1 MLLDDKTLITTLY
14 QLIDRFEF
22 ETVEFKKAE
31 NGFDT
36 NEIGEYFSAISN
48 EAALKGKQFG
58 WLVFGVTNDKQING
72 SHYRESGK
80 HTLDGLKKEIG
91 DGTTGRI
98 TFIEIYTV
106 KVLVD
111 GKERRVVMFQ
121 IPACVSGIPTA
132 WKNICYAREGES
144 LVPLSLQK
152 SDQIRAYGTHDWSRQ
167 VCDGAAINNLDPQAI
182 KAACEKFKQKYDN
195 KFVTEEIDG
204 LSDIDFLNKAKLTID
219 GKITHT
225 SLLLLGKSESDHF
238 FNFSPQI
245 TWILYGSDGE
255 KKDYEHFPI
264 PFLLA
269 VDKVYSKIRN
279 LRYRYMAGQMS
290 LFPLEVDQY
299 DAELIREVLHNCI
312 AHQNYFIQGRIYVH
326 EYEDKLIFTN
336 EGEFIPGSI
345 ENPLRDG
352 YQPPYYRN
360 NHLANAMVNLKMIDT
375 IGMGIKKIFT
385 IQKNKFFP
393 LPDYDLSEQHRVKV
407 TIYGK
412 ILDQNYTKLLYNET
426 TLNIETVFMLDRVQK
441 KLPISRESAVVLK
454 KHNLIEG
461 RFPNIFLSSQIAE
474 ITGDRSEYIATRGLD
489 DAHYKKL
496 IIEYIKKFKSVSRE
510 QINEFLLDKLPEI
523 LTYEQK
529 MNKIRNYLYGLK
541 AKGYITTNGLKT
553 NQARWIYVKKEQ

>member
-195 KFVTEEIDG
+195 KFVTEEID
-204 LSDIDFLNKAKLTID
+204 
-219 GKITHT
+219 
-225 SLLLLGKSESDHF
+225 
-238 FNFSPQI
+238 
-245 TWILYGSDGE
+245 
-255 KKDYEHFPI
+255 
-264 PFLLA
+264 
-269 VDKVYSKIRN
+269 VY
-279 LRYRYMAGQMS
+279 
-290 LFPLEVDQY
+290 
-299 DAELIREVLHNCI
+299 
-312 AHQNYFIQGRIYVH
+312 RI
-326 EYEDKLIFTN
+326 LIF
-336 EGEFIPGSI
+336 
-345 ENPLRDG
+345 
-352 YQPPYYRN
+352 
-360 NHLANAMVNLKMIDT
+360 
-375 IGMGIKKIFT
+375 
-385 IQKNKFFP
+385 
-393 LPDYDLSEQHRVKV
+393 
-407 TIYGK
+407 
-412 ILDQNYTKLLYNET
+412 
-426 TLNIETVFMLDRVQK
+426 
-441 KLPISRESAVVLK
+441 
-454 KHNLIEG
+454 
-461 RFPNIFLSSQIAE
+461 
-474 ITGDRSEYIATRGLD
+474 
-489 DAHYKKL
+489 
-496 IIEYIKKFKSVSRE
+496 
-510 QINEFLLDKLPEI
+510 
-523 LTYEQK
+523 
-529 MNKIRNYLYGLK
+529 
-541 AKGYITTNGLKT
+541 
-553 NQARWIYVKKEQ
+553 